1 MRQRGAAST
10 NLKGM
15 AMKLFKTSILA
26 VLVLCG
32 AVLAVGCG
40 SGADEAVTKYL
51 EAQKARDVDA
61 QVKLMREKDQAEAKE
76 SVKAAMEADKEAG
89 NELKAFEIVKSE
101 SDSSNALI
109 KVKVTRKKDGK
120 EVSGEEQ
127 YVLDKENGEWRINK
141 GMTDILLWATEYK

>member
-1 MRQRGAAST
+1 
-10 NLKGM
+10 
-15 AMKLFKTSILA
+15 MKLFKTSILA

-51 EAQKARDVDA
+51 ETQKARDVDA